1 MRSSLNILGCIIHAR
16 GERKAQLASRHAPQ
30 LSTRLGRKRSG
41 KGDGAEGKAR
51 NKVTYGGSN
60 FDSALPSPPPP
71 PPFDRR
77 AWRIRGAAPATHVR
91 RILRDSRRPRVVER
105 PSPTASF
112 SFSRRFIIQEMFDS
126 IKRSIDMYFINERL
140 IKFTDVNI
148 WRVQRVKLT

>member
-16 GERKAQLASRHAPQ
+16 GERKAQLRLVTLLNCRLASAGKEAEKGMERRGKRA
-30 LSTRLGRKRSG
+30 TRLRT
-41 KGDGAEGKAR
+41 GDR
-51 NKVTYGGSN
+51 I
-60 FDSALPSPPPP
+60 LIRPSPPPRPPP

-148 WRVQRVKLT
+148 WQRVKLT